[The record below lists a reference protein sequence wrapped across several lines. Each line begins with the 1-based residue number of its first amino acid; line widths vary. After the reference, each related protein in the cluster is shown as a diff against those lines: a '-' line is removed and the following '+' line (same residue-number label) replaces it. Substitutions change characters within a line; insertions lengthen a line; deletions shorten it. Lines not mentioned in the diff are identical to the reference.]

1 MSCRWTRTFERRRTG
16 HGRGFHARLA
26 GALSTFS
33 SSPEGIS
40 SSAAGQLFEFRVWA
54 HLIAQSQGGLHV
66 FLPLLDSGLDGVAHR
81 LSDGA
86 YLPIQCKSRAAL
98 RDSMLNIVVQAE
110 SLVDDSAWL
119 IVGLNALDGIGPTVL
134 VVPVGEF
141 RRLAALEEVDGRR
154 FYEASFSMHP
164 GPRARW
170 GRWLRPVSELA
181 APLLGEGAGAGARAA
196 GGDAADWWG
205 VPPAER
211 EQGRLGFLGEAE
223 VIRRLAESARLD
235 LFRPFPD
242 LETVEVLARGN
253 EGRGWCGLQVKSGS
267 VARSIPRRAHFSVRR
282 GSFTAAATT
291 CLVMLAWLPE
301 AGRFHESCLLVPTL
315 ELDRVASVDGRA
327 WEIVF
332 DPDSSR
338 RTKLDPY
345 RVRLAD
351 LAQLVV
357 GRLGLNPDT

>member
-1 MSCRWTRTFERRRTG
+1 M
-16 HGRGFHARLA
+16 
-26 GALSTFS
+26 
-33 SSPEGIS
+33 S

-54 HLIAQSQGGLHV
+54 ELIAQSQGGLHV

-86 YLPIQCKSRAAL
+86 YLPVQCKSRAAL

-119 IVGLNALDGIGPTVL
+119 IVGLNGLEGIGPTVL

-164 GPRARW
+164 GQQARW
-170 GRWLRPVSELA
+170 GRWLRPLSELA
-181 APLLGEGAGAGARAA
+181 APLLGEGARAGGAG
-196 GGDAADWWG
+196 GGEVDSWG
-205 VPPAER
+205 LPPAQR
-211 EQGRLGFLGEAE
+211 AQGRLGFLGEAE
-223 VIRRLAESARLD
+223 VIRRLAESPRLD

-253 EGRGWCGLQVKSGS
+253 EGGGWCGLQVKSGS

-291 CLVMLAWLPE
+291 WLVMLAWLAE

-315 ELDRVASVDGRA
+315 ELDRVGSVDGRA

-332 DPDSSR
+332 DPDSPR

-351 LAQLVV
+351 LARLVEE
-357 GRLGLNPDT
+357 RLGLDPDGDGSVSCSGR